1 MILFFGGTVPTKVE
15 LAKNAKGTLGWSEGL
30 GKSEGWYNK
39 VGALCPPARYSSS
52 LLLLFLLLLIGAVAA
67 SDAVGG

>member
-1 MILFFGGTVPTKVE
+1 MKVWE
-15 LAKNAKGTLGWSEGL
+15 
-30 GKSEGWYNK
+30 KSEGWYNI